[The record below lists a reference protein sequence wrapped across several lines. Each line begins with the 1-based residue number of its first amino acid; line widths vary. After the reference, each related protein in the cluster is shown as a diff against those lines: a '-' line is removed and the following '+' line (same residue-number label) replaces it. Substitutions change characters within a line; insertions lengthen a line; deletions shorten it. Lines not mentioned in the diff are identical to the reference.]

1 MSIKEIL
8 QLPVAERIELAERIW
23 DSLKSEDIAIT
34 LAQREELDS
43 RIAIDKAGKM
53 LWYSLDEVKARLD
66 KRS

>member
-34 LAQREELDS
+34 MAQREELDS
-43 RIAIDKAGKM
+43 RIAIDK
-53 LWYSLDEVKARLD
+53 LSLIHI
-66 KRS
+66 